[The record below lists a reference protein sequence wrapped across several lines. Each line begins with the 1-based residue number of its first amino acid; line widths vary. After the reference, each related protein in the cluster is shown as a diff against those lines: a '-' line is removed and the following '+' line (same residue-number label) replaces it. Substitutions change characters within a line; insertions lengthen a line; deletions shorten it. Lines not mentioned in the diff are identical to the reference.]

1 MTYMK
6 SVILKYAIPCSDQN
20 YFKGVV
26 YDRERNMS
34 VIFDGMKYVPF
45 IDADCANLSLVTK
58 TEAYRETDD
67 AGPLSIVFGTKT
79 RAELERDDQCPFD
92 Y

>member
-1 MTYMK
+1 MK
-6 SVILKYAIPCSDQN
+6 SVLLNYATICSSQDL
-20 YFKGVV
+20 FIGVS

-34 VIFDGMKYVPF
+34 VVFDGIKNIPF
-45 IDADCANLSLVTK
+45 IDSDMANLSLVTK